1 MEKAEVVKMSVYE
14 YDRKEEYRR
23 MLKAAYIDREERGK
37 AIGEL
42 EEAKI
47 IFASIERLCNKN
59 IADF

>member
-37 AIGEL
+37 AIG
-42 EEAKI
+42 
-47 IFASIERLCNKN
+47 
-59 IADF
+59 